1 LNGSNEIAL
10 NQVTDLLKKYWGF
23 QNFREPQIPIV
34 ESILSGKDTLGLM
47 TTGGGKSICFQTV
60 ALNREGICLIISPLI
75 ALMRDQVDTLRALG
89 IEAAAVYS
97 DQSVQEQNNI
107 IDACLEGRLQFL
119 YIAPEKLRSKDFQT
133 RLRQFPI
140 SMLVID
146 EAHCISQWGYDF
158 RPSYLRI
165 PEIYN
170 WINRPQVVALTATAT
185 PKVIEDI
192 IDKLEL
198 RDHQIIQQSFAKPK
212 TSFQLIE
219 TEQKMSKLLS
229 WIQKLKGS
237 GIVYV
242 NRRKSAVEI
251 SKFLNKE
258 GIESEYYHAGLAMEI
273 RNEKQEKWLAKT
285 SGIMVCTNAFG
296 MGIDNPNVNFVI
308 HYNLSESI
316 EAYFQEAGRAGRKG
330 QNAYA
335 ITLVSQADRVE
346 IKSAIEDYPSQKEVI
361 QTLIMLFNYY
371 QIPYESGRDQVFPF
385 EIEGFIEKFKLPAL
399 KTQKC
404 IQILKDQNLISLAED
419 YYKPDEIQILAD
431 DHYLRDLTNDKPEY
445 GHLVKNLLRT
455 YEGLHFRRKV
465 FLGKLAK
472 NYHYNLLELRTML
485 RNLQKWEV
493 IFYQEATN
501 KPTIQFQIDKLPQA
515 NIPFDNQQYNLRK
528 KTRTEQWNAI
538 LDYTKSDLGCRQSF
552 LLKYFGEVVQ
562 DTCGICD
569 NCLAS
574 NAKPTILEV
583 DFLEIRIS
591 ILKALKENP
600 SLNIQDLIRINK
612 KFKEIYV
619 RRVLDRLIELSLV
632 EKFEGD
638 TFRLS

>member
-1 LNGSNEIAL
+1 MNGSNKTVL
-10 NQVTDLLKKYWGF
+10 NQVVSFLNKYWGF
-23 QNFREPQIPIV
+23 QGFREPQIPIV

-60 ALNREGICLIISPLI
+60 ALSREGICLIISPLI
-75 ALMRDQVDTLRALG
+75 ALMRDQVETLRSLG

-97 DQSVQEQNNI
+97 DQSAQEQKDI
-107 IDACLEGRLQFL
+107 IDACLEGKLQFL

-133 RLRQFPI
+133 RLRQFQI

-165 PEIYN
+165 PEIYQ

-192 IDKLEL
+192 IDRLEM
-198 RDHQIIQQSFAKPK
+198 RNHQLIQQSFAKPK

-251 SKFLNKE
+251 SKFLTKE
-258 GIESEYYHAGLAMEI
+258 GIDSDYYHAGLAMEI

-285 SGIMVCTNAFG
+285 SGIIVCTNAFG

-335 ITLVSQADRVE
+335 IALVSQADRFE
-346 IKSAIEDYPSQKEVI
+346 IQSVIEDYPSQKEVM

-385 EIEGFIEKFKLPAL
+385 EIEGFVEKFKLPAL

-404 IQILKDQNLISLAED
+404 IQILKDQNLISIAED
-419 YYKPDEIQILAD
+419 YYKPDEIQILAN
-431 DHYLRDLTNDKPEY
+431 DHHLRDLIHNKPEY

-472 NYHYNLLELRTML
+472 NYHYNLFELRTML

-501 KPTIQFQIDKLPQA
+501 KPTIQFQIDKIPQA
-515 NIPFDNQQYNLRK
+515 NIPFDNQQYNLRRK
-528 KTRTEQWNAI
+528 AKTEQWKAI

-552 LLKYFGEVVQ
+552 LLKYFGEAANEA
-562 DTCGICD
+562 CGVCD

-574 NAKPTILEV
+574 KAKPAISEK
-583 DFLEIRIS
+583 DFLEIRTG
-591 ILKALKENP
+591 ILKALKETQ
-600 SLNIQDLIRINK
+600 SLSIQDLIRIHTR
-612 KFKEIYV
+612 FKEVYI
-619 RRVLDRLIELSLV
+619 RRVLDRLIELGLIK
-632 EKFEGD
+632 KFDGEN
-638 TFRLS
+638 FRLQ